1 MKHPVKKILSSM
13 FVGCMLISAFTMT
26 AGAVSDVPQI
36 NLTNSPSLAGS
47 AFESMKGEIIIIDEN
62 GNESS
67 TPYTFTV
74 PVNASESEKAS
85 IGTAAARAA
94 LGYDASTRAAS
105 GEQALITGL
114 HADIPLNTGSSSSS
128 LVAWAQSSLKFTPK
142 EVMMTFMR
150 DRDANF
156 THLNVALLNKSYS
169 NFECYQM
176 NVSAGAECIVTFVRN
191 RFYDGRDQAFM
202 NSGDKL
208 GMRVS
213 GSGGSG
219 AAQIAMWA
227 IPK

>member
-13 FVGCMLISAFTMT
+13 FVGCMLLSAGTMT
-26 AGAVSDVPQI
+26 AGAVSDVSYVG
-36 NLTNSPSLAGS
+36 LTNGPSLTGS
-47 AFESMKGEIIIIDEN
+47 VFESMTGEIIVIDEN
-62 GNESS
+62 GNEWS

-74 PVNASESEKAS
+74 PANASESEKAS
-85 IGTAAARAA
+85 IGTAAARAT
-94 LGYDASTRAAS
+94 LGYDVSTRAS
-105 GEQALITGL
+105 DEQALITGL
-114 HADIPLNTGSSSSS
+114 HADIPLNTGSSTSS

-156 THLNVALLNKSYS
+156 THLNVALLNNSYS
-169 NFECYQM
+169 DFECYQM

-202 NSGDKL
+202 NVGDKL